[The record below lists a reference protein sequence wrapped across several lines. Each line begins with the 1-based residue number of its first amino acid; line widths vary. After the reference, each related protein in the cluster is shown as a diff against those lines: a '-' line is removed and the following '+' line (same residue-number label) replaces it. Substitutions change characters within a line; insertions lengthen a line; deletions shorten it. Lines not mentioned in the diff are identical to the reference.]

1 MEKKIGSCPFFSPLR
16 YRIRVLIFV
25 SRIRSRR
32 WHRPSLIPQ
41 GWHYYCLI
49 GCVTRTTHFFPRN
62 YYFHR
67 ALLWEALVKKAE
79 GSCLLTSTMIHTMY
93 TSFLLA
99 SASTFYGAV
108 RLTYDTR
115 YLFSKWF
122 RNWGRLEIIVCSRT
136 TRRSISF
143 EFELI

>member
-1 MEKKIGSCPFFSPLR
+1 MDNKSVKICDEGMEKKIGSDVFFFSPLR

-67 ALLWEALVKKAE
+67 AFIARSPREKE
-79 GSCLLTSTMIHTMY
+79 GGRQLPFNIND
-93 TSFLLA
+93 
-99 SASTFYGAV
+99 
-108 RLTYDTR
+108 DTHNVH
-115 YLFSKWF
+115 LFPFS
-122 RNWGRLEIIVCSRT
+122 
-136 TRRSISF
+136 SIG
-143 EFELI
+143 